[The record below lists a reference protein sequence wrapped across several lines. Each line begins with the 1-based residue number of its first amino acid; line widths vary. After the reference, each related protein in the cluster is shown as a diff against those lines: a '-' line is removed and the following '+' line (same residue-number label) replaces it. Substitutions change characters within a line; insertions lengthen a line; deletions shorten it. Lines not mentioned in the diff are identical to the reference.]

1 MKPRIL
7 VTGAAGRTGAPAVAQ
22 LLAAGFPVRA
32 MVRRRDARSAALER
46 LGAEVLVGDLGDYR
60 DLQRAL
66 QDVQRAFHCPPF
78 APHLLEGT
86 MLFALAAE
94 EARLEVVALMSGWNP
109 HPTHPAPV
117 TREHWIA
124 NNVYRWMPTVDV
136 VHVNPGL
143 FASVYLLPL
152 PMVVHFGMLPG
163 SFGDGLNAPPAAED
177 IAAVAAHVLMDPGP
191 HLGRS
196 YRPTGPALLSAPDI
210 AGILSG
216 VVGRTVT
223 YRDVS
228 DRMFAKA
235 ARAQGFPLFEIAQV
249 RHYAAEVRGG
259 TFALGAPTEHVLEV
273 TGRAPEPFEVTARRC
288 LADPSLVYPGLRVGS
303 RAGAL
308 ALALRTAVARVPDLD
323 RWEREHGFPVL
334 ADARLAHDVP
344 EWRAAAEQGRLDLL
358 PDRAAA

>member
-22 LLAAGFPVRA
+22 LRAAGFPVRA

-46 LGAEVLVGDLGDYR
+46 LGAEVVVGDLWDYR

-66 QDVQRAFHCPPF
+66 EDVQRGYHCPPF
-78 APHLLEGT
+78 APNLLHGA
-86 MLFALAAE
+86 MLFALAAQ

-109 HPTHPAPV
+109 HPTHPALV
-117 TREHWIA
+117 TREHWLA
-124 NNVYRWMPTVDV
+124 NNVYRWMPDVDV
-136 VHVNPGL
+136 VHINPGL

-152 PMVVHFGMLPG
+152 PMAVHFGMLPG
-163 SFGDGLNAPPAAED
+163 SFGDGLNAPPASED

-196 YRPTGPALLSAPDI
+196 YRPTGPALLSGADI
-210 AGILSG
+210 ADVLST
-216 VVGRTVT
+216 VLGRKVT
-223 YRDVS
+223 YREVS

-259 TFALGAPTEHVLEV
+259 TFATGAPNDHVLEV
-273 TGRAPEPFEVTARRC
+273 TGRAPEAFESTARRYV
-288 LADPSLVYPGLRVGS
+288 ADPSLVYPGLQVGTRS
-303 RAGAL
+303 AAL
-308 ALALRTAVARVPDLD
+308 SLAMRTAFARVPDLD
-323 RWEREHGFPVL
+323 RWEQEQGFPVL

-358 PDRAAA
+358 HDRAPA